1 MWKLCKLLISG
12 CFIDCNGS
20 VAMRAC
26 DRLCAS
32 LRLVEVLICA
42 NAVCICVFDEV
53 IRLVTFT
60 FKEDLSCLHIHHFYT
75 LVRIFYKYLE
85 RIAQYLRVRLD
96 VDNFCVSIK
105 LVIDQ
110 WPHIGHKVTMLFA

>member
-1 MWKLCKLLISG
+1 MPAEMFSFCFFFFVIIQGEQMWKLCKLLISG

-75 LVRIFYKYLE
+75 LVSYLLQIFGE
-85 RIAQYLRVRLD
+85 NCPV
-96 VDNFCVSIK
+96 
-105 LVIDQ
+105 
-110 WPHIGHKVTMLFA
+110 FACET